1 MIRVGIIGCGKIAD
15 AHAEQLIRISGSE
28 IVGVCDREELMAK
41 QLYERFP
48 IKHYFSDVDALLE
61 TAKPDVVHITTPPQ
75 SHFDLGRKCLESG
88 CHVYIEKPFTV
99 TASEAEKLIAIAN
112 ANNKKITVGHDDQFT
127 HAAREMRA
135 LIRAGYLGGPP
146 VHMESYYCYDLGD
159 AHYANA
165 VLGDRNHWVR
175 QLPGKLFQNNISH
188 GICRIA
194 EFLTTESPKVVVHG
208 FVSPF
213 LKRMNETDI
222 VDELRVII
230 SDDKSMTAYFTFS
243 SQMRPVLKHFRIYGT
258 KNGLVMNHDHQTVVK
273 LRGAKYKSYLDKF
286 VPPYDLGRQY
296 WSNSVS
302 NMRSFLKRDFH
313 MKSGTKFLIESF
325 YHSILEETSPP
336 ISYREIL
343 LTARIIDSICSQVNA
358 KLTSDLAPS

>member
-1 MIRVGIIGCGKIAD
+1 VIRVGIIGCGKIAD
-15 AHAEQLIRISGSE
+15 AHAEQLIRISGCE

-61 TAKPDVVHITTPPQ
+61 SAKPDVVHITTPPQ

-88 CHVYIEKPFTV
+88 CHVYLEKPFTV
-99 TASEAEKLIAIAN
+99 TASEAEKLIGIAN
-112 ANNKKITVGHDDQFT
+112 ASNKKITVGHDDQFT

-159 AHYANA
+159 AHYASA

-194 EFLTTESPKVVVHG
+194 EFLTTESPKVVAQG